1 MMLAPHTISEKIR
14 MKEMVAN
21 TSDCVPEPSS
31 PKVWEMIMAMT
42 KLSTAANIFVPKV
55 FRIFLN
61 TGSLVIN
68 GKNSNNQLFFQIL
81 PLQLSLSA
89 PVTEAN
95 TLVFPSMRSKPRKA
109 KTKASL

>member
-21 TSDCVPEPSS
+21 TSDCVPEPLS
-31 PKVWEMIMAMT
+31 PKVWEMIIAMT

-61 TGSLVIN
+61 TGFYLCVLNDKSTEIVFRKQNMMEKAFVITIN
-68 GKNSNNQLFFQIL
+68 LRN
-81 PLQLSLSA
+81 
-89 PVTEAN
+89 
-95 TLVFPSMRSKPRKA
+95 
-109 KTKASL
+109 

>member
-1 MMLAPHTISEKIR
+1 MLAPHTMSEKMR
-14 MKEMVAN
+14 MKEMVVRSRA
-21 TSDCVPEPSS
+21 CVPLPVSPS
-31 PKVWEMIMAMT
+31 VREMIMAMR
-42 KLSTAANIFVPKV
+42 KLSAAANIFVPKV

-61 TGSLVIN
+61 TGLLIIN

-95 TLVFPSMRSKPRKA
+95 TLVFPSNRSKPRKA